1 MKFADDEHRLFYE
14 TTVQKANAANDWYRQ
29 ALFYTL
35 GILPDTRRHINDI
48 YDFKERIIRTD
59 AIKEEWQTSGSM
71 RVTRMAF
78 NLYNGFMGHDG
89 NLEIDDPS
97 KYSPYQLFDVLN
109 AEYFFEAVLILNGVY
124 RRCEPISLDDVRS
137 YRLSC

>member
-1 MKFADDEHRLFYE
+1 MKFVDIEHRLFYE
-14 TTVQKANAANDWYRQ
+14 ANVQRANAVNDWYRQ

-48 YDFKERIIRTD
+48 YDFQERIIKIGALKKD
-59 AIKEEWQTSGSM
+59 WQTSGSM

-89 NLEIDDPS
+89 ERKIDDPS
-97 KYSPYQLFDVLN
+97 KYCPYQLFDVSN
-109 AEYFFEAVLILNGVY
+109 EDYFLEAIRLLNGVY
-124 RRCEPISLDDVRS
+124 RHREAIF
-137 YRLSC
+137 